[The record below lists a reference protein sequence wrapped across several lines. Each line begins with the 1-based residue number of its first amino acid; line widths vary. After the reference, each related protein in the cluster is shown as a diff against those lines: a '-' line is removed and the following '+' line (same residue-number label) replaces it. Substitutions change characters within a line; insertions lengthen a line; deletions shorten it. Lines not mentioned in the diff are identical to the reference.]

1 MAKDAGA
8 GRIASVAP
16 ALSLLEVKEGFEHL
30 GGLPLPEQQ
39 LATCRIY
46 LLQTLVLLG
55 DYPAVIEMHQAL
67 FTEVIGKLEQYPEG
81 ETKQMQQISLAL
93 SYYQM
98 LYTNLPDDYPAKK
111 ELMRKGFPGLM
122 ELSDIKRICG
132 ELLPEMPQM
141 ADTLQENMEQ
151 CDTLMQYLK

>member
-1 MAKDAGA
+1 MA
-8 GRIASVAP
+8 
-16 ALSLLEVKEGFEHL
+16 
-30 GGLPLPEQQ
+30 GLPLPEQG

-67 FTEVIGKLEQYPEG
+67 FTEAVGKLEQSPEG
-81 ETKQMQQISLAL
+81 ENKQMLQTEVAL

-98 LYTNLPDDYPAKK
+98 LHTNLPDDYPSKK

-122 ELSDIKRICG
+122 ELPEVKRICG
-132 ELLPEMPQM
+132 ELLPGKPQM
-141 ADTLQENMEQ
+141 ADTLQEYMEQ